1 MEEISVNISI
11 ADRPYRLTIL
21 REEEEQVRKAAAII
35 NNRIKTY
42 AQSYAYKDRQDLLAM
57 AALQYA
63 TTSLQFESEVVF
75 RDNHL
80 TQKLSELNQLLD
92 NHFKT

>member
-1 MEEISVNISI
+1 MEEISINISI

-21 REEEEQVRKAAAII
+21 RSEEEQVRKAAAVI
-35 NNRIKTY
+35 NDRIKNY

-63 TTSLQFESEVVF
+63 TSALQFESEVTF
-75 RDNHL
+75 RDTHL
-80 TQKLSELNQLLD
+80 TQKLTEMDQLLS
-92 NHFKT
+92 NHLKA

>member
-1 MEEISVNISI
+1 MNEITVNITI

-21 REEEEQVRKAAAII
+21 RDEEERVRQAAAII
-35 NNRIKTY
+35 NDRIRTY

-63 TTSLQFESEVVF
+63 TSALQFESEVVF

-80 TQKLSELNQLLD
+80 TQKLIEMDELLT
-92 NHFKT
+92 NHLKS

>member
-1 MEEISVNISI
+1 MSEITVNITI

-21 REEEEQVRKAAAII
+21 RDEEERVRQAAAII
-35 NNRIKTY
+35 NDRIRTY

-63 TTSLQFESEVVF
+63 TSALQFESEVVF

-80 TQKLSELNQLLD
+80 TQKLIEMDELLT
-92 NHFKT
+92 NHLKS

>member
-1 MEEISVNISI
+1 MEEISINISI
-11 ADRPYRLTIL
+11 ADRPYRLTIT
-21 REEEEQVRKAAAII
+21 RDEEERVRKAAAII
-35 NNRIKTY
+35 NDRIHTY

-63 TTSLQFESEVVF
+63 TSSLLFESEVVF

-80 TQKLSELNQLLD
+80 TEKLQEMDLLLS
-92 NHFKT
+92 NHLKD

>member
-1 MEEISVNISI
+1 MNEITVNITI

-21 REEEEQVRKAAAII
+21 REEEERVRQAAAII
-35 NNRIKTY
+35 NDRIRTY

-63 TTSLQFESEVVF
+63 TSALQFESEVVF

-80 TQKLSELNQLLD
+80 TQKLIEMDELLT
-92 NHFKT
+92 NHLNS

>member
-1 MEEISVNISI
+1 MDEITININI
-11 ADRPYRLTIL
+11 ADRPYRLTIT
-21 REEEEQVRKAAAII
+21 REEEERVRKAADII
-35 NNRIKTY
+35 NDRIRNY

-63 TTSLQFESEVVF
+63 TSSLLFESEVAF

-80 TQKLSELNQLLD
+80 TEKLTEMDQLLS
-92 NHFKT
+92 NHLKS